1 MKLNKQEKKCYE
13 DCRGHCSV
21 CFYDGGCSLQ
31 NKLKKDKKAKK
42 GKKGKKKNG

>member
-1 MKLNKQEKKCYE
+1 MKLNKEDKRLYE

-31 NKLKKDKKAKK
+31 SKLKKAKK
-42 GKKGKKKNG
+42 DNKNG

>member
-1 MKLNKQEKKCYE
+1 MRLSKRDKELFD

-31 NKLKKDKKAKK
+31 IKMAKKKANEKAKK
-42 GKKGKKKNG
+42 SKEKK